1 VVESPTERGV
11 KNDSRVEETTQVKR
25 VAANLDLL
33 VDLPQDAVKADEDS
47 CHDFQTQSLR
57 LLVTVIGGNW
67 GLLDPSRAA
76 SSG

>member
-11 KNDSRVEETTQVKR
+11 KNDLRVAETTQVMR

-33 VDLPQDAVKADEDS
+33 VDLPQDAVKADEHS

-57 LLVTVIGGNW
+57 LLVTVTGGNW
-67 GLLDPSRAA
+67 DLLDPSRAA